1 MKFRKHRKRKRG
13 EGNSYWQSYSDMMAA
28 LLLMFVLIMSLTL
41 LQSLKTYEDKL
52 KEKEE
57 QIRIQQEQ
65 KEQLEEQQE
74 LLDKQQEQIDNLI
87 GVKAKLIEALSDEFE
102 HSAMSINVDQNT
114 GAIMFDASILFDFN
128 KSELKKSGKKF
139 LNRFL
144 PIYYRV
150 LTSNEFREYVSE
162 IIIEGHTDTEGEYIY
177 NLKLSQARAL
187 SVATYCLGDDNKSL
201 NGSQKKQLREILT
214 ANGKSWSDPIYK
226 KRNVVDQDASRR
238 VEFKF
243 RLKDEEMIE
252 ELKSILEEQHEI
264 FLLSE
269 EIGKGKRRD

>member
-1 MKFRKHRKRKRG
+1 MKFRKNRKRKRG
-13 EGNSYWQSYSDMMAA
+13 EGNNYWQSYSDMMAA

-128 KSELKKSGKKF
+128 KSELKKSGEKF

-226 KRNVVDQDASRR
+226 RKNVVDQDASRR

-252 ELKSILEEQHEI
+252 ELKSILEE
-264 FLLSE
+264 
-269 EIGKGKRRD
+269 

>member
-1 MKFRKHRKRKRG
+1 MNFRKHRKRKRG
-13 EGNSYWQSYSDMMAA
+13 EGNNYWQSYSDMMAA

-65 KEQLEEQQE
+65 KEQLEKQKVQLEEQRE
-74 LLDKQQEQIDNLI
+74 LLDKQQQQIDNLI
-87 GVKAKLIEALSDEFE
+87 GVKAKLIEALSEEFE
-102 HSAMSINVDQNT
+102 NSAMSINVDQNT

-150 LTSNEFREYVSE
+150 LMSNEFREYVSE

-201 NGSQKKQLREILT
+201 KRSQKKQLREILT

-226 KRNVVDQDASRR
+226 KKNVVDQDASRR

-243 RLKDEEMIE
+243 CLKDEEMIE
-252 ELKSILEEQHEI
+252 ELKSILEE
-264 FLLSE
+264 
-269 EIGKGKRRD
+269 